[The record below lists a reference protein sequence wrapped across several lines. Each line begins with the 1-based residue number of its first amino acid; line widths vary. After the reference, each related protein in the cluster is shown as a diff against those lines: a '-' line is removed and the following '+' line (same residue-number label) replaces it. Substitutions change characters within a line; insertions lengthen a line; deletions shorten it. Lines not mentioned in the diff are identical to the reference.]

1 MSSSQT
7 PFPSTFRR
15 PSFTNYTSPLQHAS
29 LVGSYEESILRGRMS
44 TNPSKPLD
52 FLAQIGVLGLG
63 AKCKPSLRCPAHVT
77 LPFTAVFYSYATT
90 SYSRS
95 KAEDGP
101 SPYVG
106 LVDLENGLPNLG
118 AEQRSKRKAVM
129 PSRRM
134 SLRTRASQ
142 TTEPKM
148 NDAVNAYDAKEP
160 TVTSIPDDEDVTMGD
175 MRVERLDLSE
185 AEGHKSVTSASRSH
199 KRRPHGI
206 RAPPGGSYRIPEQ
219 GQIQIIIKNQNKTAV
234 KLFLIPYNLKDMEPG
249 KKTFIRQRSYSA
261 GPIIDDMPVTSG
273 ASLERP
279 VLRYLIHL
287 HICCPSRGRY
297 YLYKSI
303 RVVFAN
309 RVPDGKEN
317 LRNELSFP
325 EPLYSPYKPVRV
337 MPPTPSLP
345 GGSGSHA
352 VLAAEKAYRR
362 RSSGFSFSTHGV
374 SQGLDSFGI
383 MHPPIPAAFPSS
395 KLSKSASSA
404 SLQPWSYQKEGD
416 TTALG
421 HDGETVTD
429 DRLFGSAT
437 PTKADN
443 FVSVSEKEESSDKAF
458 ALSNAAVASNLP
470 LYKKLSKG
478 DIGYGGNAFVSSDN
492 ASCEGLLSQRLR
504 TLEVK
509 RAPSVD
515 EN

>member
-1 MSSSQT
+1 
-7 PFPSTFRR
+7 
-15 PSFTNYTSPLQHAS
+15 HAS

-95 KAEDGP
+95 TAEDGP

-106 LVDLENGLPNLG
+106 MVDLENGLPSLG
-118 AEQRSKRKAVM
+118 AEQRAKRKAVM
-129 PSRRM
+129 PSRQM
-134 SLRTRASQ
+134 SLHARASHA
-142 TTEPKM
+142 T
-148 NDAVNAYDAKEP
+148 EP
-160 TVTSIPDDEDVTMGD
+160 TVSSIPVEEDVAMEDT
-175 MRVERLDLSE
+175 RVVERLNLSE
-185 AEGHKSVTSASRSH
+185 AEVHKPVTSASRSH

-206 RAPPGGSYRIPEQ
+206 KAPPGGSYRIPEQ
-219 GQIQIIIKNQNKTAV
+219 GQLQIIIKNQNKTAV
-234 KLFLIPYNLKDMEPG
+234 KLFLIPYDLKDMEPG

-261 GPIIDDMPVTSG
+261 GSIIDNMPVTNG
-273 ASLERP
+273 ASSERP

-309 RVPDGKEN
+309 RVLDGKEN

-325 EPLYSPYKPVRV
+325 EPLYSPYKPIRV

-352 VLAAEKAYRR
+352 GLAAENAYRR

-374 SQGLDSFGI
+374 SKGMDSFGI
-383 MHPPIPAAFPSS
+383 IHPPTPAVFPSS
-395 KLSKSASSA
+395 KLSKSASAA
-404 SLQPWSYQKEGD
+404 SLQPWSHQKEGD
-416 TTALG
+416 TSALG
-421 HDGETVTD
+421 HDGETNTD
-429 DRLFGSAT
+429 DQLFGSAT
-437 PTKADN
+437 PTKVDKTDTV
-443 FVSVSEKEESSDKAF
+443 FEREQSSDKSF
-458 ALSNAAVASNLP
+458 ALSNAAVTSNLS
-470 LYKKLSKG
+470 LYKKLNKG
-478 DIGYGGNAFVSSDN
+478 DIGYGGYAFVSNDN

-509 RAPSVD
+509 RKPSVD
-515 EN
+515 KN